1 MILFFALRNAAHS
14 LFHTRDI
21 IQETYGKRLF
31 FI

>member
-1 MILFFALRNAAHS
+1 MILFFAACMTGRS
-14 LFHTRDI
+14 LFHTREI